1 MCVCVLCVCVCF
13 VCVLCVC
20 VCVCALCVCV
30 CFVCVL
36 CVCVLC
42 VCFVCALCVCVCV
55 CVCVLCVCAC
65 GCVLCVCALCVYF
78 VCVCFV
84 CVCVLCVC
92 VLCVCFVCVC
102 VCVCVL
108 LFAVYRGVS
117 WLFPPF
123 VRARALFVCCLIFC
137 FLANCFLPSSC
148 LFHPHLRV
156 HRVLVGL
163 KLLGV
168 MMMFRRALAPASRQL
183 VRQQI
188 RTAVVRHPQPTRR
201 FSTNNNVNHQPSSTP
216 PPTPTIDWGNLVS
229 KPAGVLGSAYK
240 RTRSAFGKLPSGILT
255 LGNLALASFVV
266 YAYAYESDDA
276 ITKDMVG
283 VFAKGVDGLTP
294 KDANVL
300 VERDELLTSLRT
312 VLAPTE
318 ITNYVVILG
327 EKGVGKSTA
336 VRQTLGQ
343 LEHPRGAIYLMTP
356 SSGRDALLQ
365 QLVKTTSY
373 RPSLTYMDFVRLCL
387 AGVMNGSDSRDYDA
401 LWSQLEDKLLDAGAA
416 YLAKYE
422 RPPVLVVDGADV
434 LYKKNPE
441 FLTDLQTLAKN
452 AADANTLRVVF
463 VMSEKAAFE
472 MLQSHSHSSRSEV
485 FVVGDIDDN
494 EAVEFLVSSGV
505 DEKNA
510 QDAVARI
517 TGGRFALLNDY
528 VSAHQRGITNDQVLA
543 NYHAATDSALV
554 RLELGNTNELF
565 GAVSTESLKV
575 AGAERMIGPD
585 KLAQL
590 TRENVLTVNPTT
602 RLVTFNSRHV
612 QTFFTE
618 TGVLWPIVCCRSR
631 LAHDVHVL
639 V

>member
-1 MCVCVLCVCVCF
+1 MVCVCALCVCVCVRVGVCFVCFVCVCVLCVCVCFVCVCF

-20 VCVCALCVCV
+20 VCVCVVCCLSW
-30 CFVCVL
+30 CFL
-36 CVCVLC
+36 A
-42 VCFVCALCVCVCV
+42 F
-55 CVCVLCVCAC
+55 
-65 GCVLCVCALCVYF
+65 F
-78 VCVCFV
+78 
-84 CVCVLCVC
+84 
-92 VLCVCFVCVC
+92 
-102 VCVCVL
+102 
-108 LFAVYRGVS
+108 
-117 WLFPPF
+117 PF

-148 LFHPHLRV
+148 LFHPHLHV

-434 LYKKNPE
+434 LYKENPK
-441 FLTDLQTLAKN
+441 FLTKLQTLAKN

-472 MLQSHSHSSRSEV
+472 MLQSHSHASRSEV

-543 NYHAATDSALV
+543 NYHAATKDALV
-554 RLELGNTNELF
+554 DAGIKATNPLF
-565 GAVSTESLKV
+565 LAVSSRQLESSEAKELV
-575 AGAERMIGPD
+575 EPV

-590 TRENVLTVNPTT
+590 TRENILTVNPST
-602 RLVTFNSRHV
+602 RLVTFNSRHI

-618 TGVLWPIVCCRSR
+618 TGVLWPIGCCRSR

>member
-1 MCVCVLCVCVCF
+1 MPTHSRERSERQRF
-13 VCVLCVC
+13 V
-20 VCVCALCVCV
+20 
-30 CFVCVL
+30 
-36 CVCVLC
+36 
-42 VCFVCALCVCVCV
+42 
-55 CVCVLCVCAC
+55 
-65 GCVLCVCALCVYF
+65 
-78 VCVCFV
+78 
-84 CVCVLCVC
+84 
-92 VLCVCFVCVC
+92 
-102 VCVCVL
+102 
-108 LFAVYRGVS
+108 
-117 WLFPPF
+117 
-123 VRARALFVCCLIFC
+123 
-137 FLANCFLPSSC
+137 
-148 LFHPHLRV
+148 
-156 HRVLVGL
+156 
-163 KLLGV
+163 
-168 MMMFRRALAPASRQL
+168 AP
-183 VRQQI
+183 VVVI
-188 RTAVVRHPQPTRR
+188 RTAVRRPQPTRR
-201 FSTNNNVNHQPSSTP
+201 FSTKKVDHQPSPTP

-255 LGNLALASFVV
+255 LGNLALASFVA
-266 YAYAYESDDA
+266 YAYVYESDDA

-283 VFAKGVDGLTP
+283 VFAKGVDGVASE
-294 KDANVL
+294 DAYVAENGVDRPQL
-300 VERDELLTSLRT
+300 RGELEQILRPPR
-312 VLAPTE
+312 AKS
-318 ITNYVVILG
+318 YMVILG
-327 EKGVGKSTA
+327 ETGVGKSTA

-416 YLAKYE
+416 YLAKYG

-434 LYKKNPE
+434 LYKENPK
-441 FLTDLQTLAKN
+441 FLTKLQTLAKN

-472 MLQSHSHSSRSEV
+472 MLQSHSHASRSEV

-528 VSAHQRGITNDQVLA
+528 VSAHQRGLTNDQVLVQ
-543 NYHAATDSALV
+543 HVTATKRVLKNLRVKKTDP
-554 RLELGNTNELF
+554 LF
-565 GAVSTESLKV
+565 SKV
-575 AGAERMIGPD
+575 AAGALYEED
-585 KLAQL
+585 DQVDVDDLSKLA
-590 TRENVLTVNPTT
+590 RENILTVDLATG
-602 RLVTFNSRHV
+602 LVSFNSRHV

-618 TGVLWPIVCCRSR
+618 IGVLWPIVCS
-631 LAHDVHVL
+631 VL
-639 V
+639 YLRMTYMCSFEHRCPLSSAAMFN

>member
-1 MCVCVLCVCVCF
+1 MVCVCALCVCVWCVRVGVCFVCFVCVCVLCVCVCFVCVCF

-20 VCVCALCVCV
+20 VCVCVVCCLSW
-30 CFVCVL
+30 CFL
-36 CVCVLC
+36 A
-42 VCFVCALCVCVCV
+42 F
-55 CVCVLCVCAC
+55 
-65 GCVLCVCALCVYF
+65 F
-78 VCVCFV
+78 
-84 CVCVLCVC
+84 
-92 VLCVCFVCVC
+92 
-102 VCVCVL
+102 
-108 LFAVYRGVS
+108 
-117 WLFPPF
+117 PF

-148 LFHPHLRV
+148 LFHPHLHV

-416 YLAKYE
+416 YLAKYG

-434 LYKKNPE
+434 LYKENPK
-441 FLTDLQTLAKN
+441 FLTKLQTLAKN

-472 MLQSHSHSSRSEV
+472 MLQSHSHASRSEV

-528 VSAHQRGITNDQVLA
+528 VSAHQRGMTNDQVLA
-543 NYHAATDSALV
+543 NYHAATKDALV
-554 RLELGNTNELF
+554 DAGIKATNPLF
-565 GAVSTESLKV
+565 LAVSSRQLESSEAKELV
-575 AGAERMIGPD
+575 EPDQACAAHPREHPHRQPQHSIGD
-585 KLAQL
+585 VQL
-590 TRENVLTVNPTT
+590 TAYPDVL
-602 RLVTFNSRHV
+602 H
-612 QTFFTE
+612 
-618 TGVLWPIVCCRSR
+618 
-631 LAHDVHVL
+631 
-639 V
+639 

>member
-1 MCVCVLCVCVCF
+1 MD
-13 VCVLCVC
+13 
-20 VCVCALCVCV
+20 
-30 CFVCVL
+30 
-36 CVCVLC
+36 
-42 VCFVCALCVCVCV
+42 
-55 CVCVLCVCAC
+55 
-65 GCVLCVCALCVYF
+65 
-78 VCVCFV
+78 
-84 CVCVLCVC
+84 
-92 VLCVCFVCVC
+92 
-102 VCVCVL
+102 
-108 LFAVYRGVS
+108 
-117 WLFPPF
+117 
-123 VRARALFVCCLIFC
+123 
-137 FLANCFLPSSC
+137 
-148 LFHPHLRV
+148 
-156 HRVLVGL
+156 
-163 KLLGV
+163 
-168 MMMFRRALAPASRQL
+168 
-183 VRQQI
+183 
-188 RTAVVRHPQPTRR
+188 
-201 FSTNNNVNHQPSSTP
+201 HQPSPTP
-216 PPTPTIDWGNLVS
+216 PPTPAIDWGNLVS
-229 KPAGVLGSAYK
+229 KPADVLGSAYK
-240 RTRSAFGKLPSGILT
+240 QTRSAFGKLPSGILT

-312 VLAPTE
+312 VLAPTK

-343 LEHPRGAIYLMTP
+343 LQHPRGAIYLMTP

-416 YLAKYE
+416 YLAKYG

-434 LYKKNPE
+434 LYKENPK
-441 FLTDLQTLAKN
+441 FLTKLQTLAKN

-472 MLQSHSHSSRSEV
+472 MLQSHSHSSRSKN

-528 VSAHQRGITNDQVLA
+528 VADHQDGLTNDQI
-543 NYHAATDSALV
+543 LV
-554 RLELGNTNELF
+554 KHIT
-565 GAVSTESLKV
+565 STERALKKLRIKKTAPLFSNVAAGSLYEKDDQV
-575 AGAERMIGPD
+575 DVDELS
-585 KLAQL
+585 KLA
-590 TRENVLTVNPTT
+590 RENILTVDLATG
-602 RLVTFNSRHV
+602 LVSFNSRHI

-618 TGVLWPIVCCRSR
+618 TGVLWPIGCCRSR